1 MPHSKAH
8 LAIFALILANLIWG
22 AAPPIFKWALA
33 DIHPFTLA
41 FLRFA
46 VPVVILLPFMRG
58 RFYVH
63 PKDYISL
70 ILIGLLGTTLN
81 IIFFFQ
87 GLMQA
92 PSINAA
98 LIFSSGPVFIM
109 LFSILFLRE
118 KPKKKLI
125 TGSLIGLFGV
135 LLVLITPLFKNGNL
149 AAIGNFYYLISMFA
163 GVTAILLVRK
173 VMKRNSPIAI
183 TFWSFTIGSI
193 GFIPFF
199 INEINVFGFLPNLN
213 AQGIIG
219 LAFGIFLSTM
229 AAYFL
234 QTWALKYLSAADV
247 SVFTYIDPVVTILIA
262 APLLGEFP
270 DSVFVAG
277 TFFVLLGILLA
288 EGRIHYHPFHL
299 FLKK

>member
-1 MPHSKAH
+1 M
-8 LAIFALILANLIWG
+8 IWG
-22 AAPPIFKWALA
+22 AAPPIFKWTLQ
-33 DIHPFTLA
+33 DIQPYTLA

-46 VPVVILLPFMRG
+46 IPTLILLPFVKNKLK
-58 RFYVH
+58 VH
-63 PKDYISL
+63 PKDWFNI
-70 ILIGLLGTTLN
+70 ILIGFFGITIN

-87 GLMQA
+87 GLLQA

-98 LIFSSGPVFIM
+98 LIGSSAPIFILLYA
-109 LFSILFLRE
+109 LFFLGRE

-125 TGSLIGLFGV
+125 SGSLIGLFGV

-149 AAIGNFYYLISMFA
+149 AALGNLYYLIGMFG
-163 GVTAILLVRK
+163 GVIAIILARK
-173 VMKRNSPIAI
+173 VMKRNDPVTI
-183 TFWSFTIGSI
+183 TFWTFVVGSV

-199 INEINVFGFLPNLN
+199 VQEVRVFGFLPNLTS
-213 AQGIIG
+213 QGMIG
-219 LAFGIFLSTM
+219 LAFGIFLSSL

-234 QTWALKYLSAADV
+234 QTWALKFLTAADV

-270 DSVFVAG
+270 DSIFVTG

-288 EGRIHYHPFHL
+288 EGRLHYHPFHL